1 VLTLRPRPRVPR
13 DSGVIDRSRAVVAW
27 RFWGL
32 GKSETGDVRLR
43 SPYRETAWQ
52 VDEPLS
58 AECFGPQLTLGH
70 NGHRHQAPDA
80 NCRCGIFGGT
90 YSDLRL
96 SLNTALM
103 RPSAAAVL
111 GRVSLWGTVLAEND
125 TWRASFAYPERLLVP
140 TFVRGAFTV
149 AEELEAYGVPVAI
162 LDVRDMYTALHP
174 AGHAPFIPS
183 G

>member
-1 VLTLRPRPRVPR
+1 VLKLRPRPRLPR

-32 GKSETGDVRLR
+32 GKSETGEVRLL
-43 SPYRETAWQ
+43 SPYRETEWQ

-70 NGHRHQAPDA
+70 WPPSPGARRALPLRRLRRHVFGSPVISQNDA
-80 NCRCGIFGGT
+80 RASVVVTRARAGV
-90 YSDLRL
+90 
-96 SLNTALM
+96 AL
-103 RPSAAAVL
+103 
-111 GRVSLWGTVLAEND
+111 GTVIAEND
-125 TWRASFAYPERLLVP
+125 AWRASFAYPERLLVP
-140 TFVRGAFTV
+140 TFVPGAFTV